1 VSRFDRTEKVLP
13 AFLIPETTIHE
24 NGVSDALDL
33 GQDAAPVLVTL
44 GITQTV
50 EQESLSV
57 SLHTSVDG
65 SEWGATPIVSFPQKF
80 YEGVSS
86 VLLDRAELEPF
97 RYLRAQWKT
106 NRWGRGSKTPTFRVY
121 VFAERAQ

>member
-1 VSRFDRTEKVLP
+1 MLP

-24 NGVSDALDL
+24 SGVSEAVDL
-33 GQDAAPVLVTL
+33 GEDATAVLVTL
-44 GITQTV
+44 GVTQTV
-50 EQESLSV
+50 EQESLLV
-57 SLHTSVDG
+57 SLHTSMDG
-65 SEWGATPIVSFPQKF
+65 NEWGAAPIASFPQKF

-86 VLLDRAELEPF
+86 VLVEPQGHEPF

-121 VFAERAQ
+121 VFAERSA

>member
-1 VSRFDRTEKVLP
+1 MLP

-24 NGVSDALDL
+24 SSAGEATELGDDAT
-33 GQDAAPVLVTL
+33 AVLVTL

-50 EQESLSV
+50 EQESLLM
-57 SLHTSVDG
+57 SLHGSPDG
-65 SEWGATPIVSFPQKF
+65 TEWGATPIASFPQKF

-86 VLLDRAELEPF
+86 VLLDRAELAPF

-106 NRWGRGSKTPTFRVY
+106 NRWGRGSKIPTFRVY
-121 VFAERAQ
+121 VFAERAE

>member
-1 VSRFDRTEKVLP
+1 MLP

-24 NGVSDALDL
+24 SGTGAAIDL
-33 GQDAAPVLVTL
+33 GDDATTVLVTL
-44 GITQTV
+44 GIIQTV

-65 SEWGATPIVSFPQKF
+65 TEWSATPVAAFPQKF

-86 VLLDRAELEPF
+86 VLVDAQGQEPF

-106 NRWGRGSKTPTFRVY
+106 NRWGRGSKTPMFRMY
-121 VFAERAQ
+121 VFAERAA

>member
-1 VSRFDRTEKVLP
+1 VLP

-24 NGVSDALDL
+24 NGTGDALDL
-33 GQDAAPVLVTL
+33 DEDATAILVTL

-50 EQESLSV
+50 EQESLLM
-57 SLHTSVDG
+57 SLHGSLDG
-65 SEWGATPIVSFPQKF
+65 TEWGATPLVSFPQKF
-80 YEGVSS
+80 YDGVSS
-86 VLLDRAELEPF
+86 VLLDRAELSPF

-121 VFAERAQ
+121 VFAERAE

>member
-1 VSRFDRTEKVLP
+1 LSRFDRTEKVLP

-24 NGVSDALDL
+24 NGTGDALDL
-33 GQDAAPVLVTL
+33 DEDATAILVTL

-50 EQESLSV
+50 EQESLLM
-57 SLHTSVDG
+57 SLHGSLDG
-65 SEWGATPIVSFPQKF
+65 TEWGATPIVSFPQKF

-86 VLLDRAELEPF
+86 VLLDRAELSPF

-121 VFAERAQ
+121 VFAERAE

>member
-1 VSRFDRTEKVLP
+1 LSRFDRTEKVLP

-24 NGVSDALDL
+24 NGTGDALDL
-33 GQDAAPVLVTL
+33 DEDATAILVTL

-50 EQESLSV
+50 EQESLLM
-57 SLHTSVDG
+57 SLHGSLDG
-65 SEWGATPIVSFPQKF
+65 TEWGATPIVSFPQKF

-86 VLLDRAELEPF
+86 VLLDRAELESF

-121 VFAERAQ
+121 VFAERAE

>member
-1 VSRFDRTEKVLP
+1 MLP

-24 NGVSDALDL
+24 SGAGEALDL
-33 GQDAAPVLVTL
+33 GEDATAVLVTL

-57 SLHTSVDG
+57 TLHTSMDG
-65 SEWGATPIVSFPQKF
+65 TEWSAAPVAAFPQKF

-97 RYLRAQWKT
+97 QYLRAQWKT
-106 NRWGRGSKTPTFRVY
+106 NRWGRSSKTPTFRMY
-121 VFAERAQ
+121 VFAERAA